1 MMMKICIK
9 SIGVLFASVLLLSPI
24 LAVDDATAQTPSRQ
38 KCAAPAEPENG
49 QQAAPENNG
58 RDLSRKLDDCNGV
71 LEAPGVGDGELVE
84 PAPETGKSRV
94 IRPDMLPPDANP
106 SNKSGN

>member
-1 MMMKICIK
+1 MMKMCIK
-9 SIGVLFASVLLLSPI
+9 PTGVLFASALLIFPI
-24 LAVDDATAQTPSRQ
+24 LAVGDATAQVPSGQ

-49 QQAAPENNG
+49 QQPVPENDD

-71 LEAPGVGDGELVE
+71 LKAPGVGDSELVE
-84 PAPETGKSRV
+84 PAPETGRSRV